1 MPRTRYLLLLAL
13 AAYLLTGLAQ
23 VRPEERAVVRRF
35 GKVVARPGPGLWVG
49 LPWGID
55 TVDRVP
61 VRTLRQVTVGYDP
74 ATASDA
80 GETRGTPS
88 GQLLTGDQNLVN
100 VQLVLAYAIG
110 ETDADLDDFVMHQ
123 DQADAVLARETEAA
137 AAEWAAG
144 RPVDE
149 VLLTGNAA
157 LPAWL
162 MDRLADR
169 LRPCRLGVRVQ
180 RVSVALLA
188 PPDEVRTAFE
198 MVNQAQNAI
207 RTRENQARQEAGQR
221 LRQAE
226 SLRYR
231 LEQEAEEYRDTQLQQ
246 ARADT
251 AEFLADLAA
260 YQELRKTVSREEAL
274 AFVWW
279 KEVAKAR
286 ELLRARGS
294 RVEPLDAYLGP
305 DGLDLNQVLT
315 PKRR

>member
-1 MPRTRYLLLLAL
+1 MPRTRYILLIAM

-35 GKVVARPGPGLWVG
+35 GKVVARPQPGLWVG

-55 TVDRVP
+55 RVDRVP
-61 VRTLRQVTVGYDP
+61 VRTLRQVAVGYDP
-74 ATASDA
+74 AVASDA
-80 GETRGTPS
+80 PGTPP
-88 GQLLTGDQNLVN
+88 GQFLTGDQNLVN

-123 DQADAVLARETEAA
+123 DQVDAVLAREAEAA
-137 AAEWAAG
+137 AAEWTAG

-157 LPAWL
+157 IPAWL
-162 MDRLADR
+162 MDRLQDR

-180 RVSVALLA
+180 RASVALLA
-188 PPDEVRTAFE
+188 PPDEVRAAFE
-198 MVNQAQNAI
+198 SVNQAQNAI

-221 LRQAE
+221 MRQAE
-226 SLRYR
+226 ALRYK
-231 LEQEAEEYRDTQLQQ
+231 LEQDAEEYHDTQLRQ
-246 ARADT
+246 ARADA

-260 YQELRKTVSREEAL
+260 YRELRKMVSRDEAL
-274 AFVWW
+274 TFVWW

-286 ELLRARGS
+286 DILRSRGS
-294 RVEPLDAYLGP
+294 RVEPLDAHLGP
-305 DGLDLNQVLT
+305 DGLDVNQLLT